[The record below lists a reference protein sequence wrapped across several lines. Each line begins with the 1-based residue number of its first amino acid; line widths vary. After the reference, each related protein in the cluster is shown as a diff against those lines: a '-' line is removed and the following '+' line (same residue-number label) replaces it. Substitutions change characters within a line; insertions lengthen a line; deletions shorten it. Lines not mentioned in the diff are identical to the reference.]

1 MLASFCALAENVRSI
16 ITPRKVI
23 LKRDFTQVSCL
34 CLRHRTKN
42 TTKWL
47 YYQYPSYLSPIDS
60 KVMTDPQTPQEEQN
74 QDSKPETGQAINP
87 SRLLAQILIFFR
99 DRLNLDDDKAT
110 PEETSEYIR
119 KGIEF
124 NGPNVW
130 ILVFAIFIASVG
142 LNMNSTAVVI
152 GAMLIS
158 PLMGPIMGVGL
169 GAGIFDFE
177 LIKKSAKNLGLMVA
191 ISVGTSA
198 LYFFLSPISDAQS
211 ELLSRTQPT
220 IWDVIIALFGGLAGI
235 VAGSRKEKSNAVPGV
250 AIATALMPPLCT
262 AGYGLA
268 TAQWS
273 YFFGA
278 FYLFT
283 INSVFISFSTF
294 VVVRFL
300 RFPQIEFLDEAKAT
314 KVKRL
319 IAAFVI
325 VTTLP
330 SLYIAFN
337 LVQDSVFER
346 EAGLFVSEN
355 FVFDNAQV
363 ISKNV
368 NKDGEVKRIE
378 VALIGEPIS
387 PDVIANIKAR
397 MKQNSRLFG
406 AELIVRQGAIKEDGL
421 DMATVQLMNQ
431 NMKSGIIEDL
441 YKKNEEV
448 LMNKQQRI
456 DKLESELIK
465 MKSRELPISDI
476 SQELKASYDNVKA
489 FTLMRNPIYN
499 ADSNR
504 LDTVTFAYVQFQKR
518 PKIDEKN
525 RIEKWLA
532 VRTKADSLRMV
543 FEVQ

>member
-1 MLASFCALAENVRSI
+1 
-16 ITPRKVI
+16 
-23 LKRDFTQVSCL
+23 
-34 CLRHRTKN
+34 
-42 TTKWL
+42 
-47 YYQYPSYLSPIDS
+47 
-60 KVMTDPQTPQEEQN
+60 MTDQQTPQEEQN
-74 QDSKPETGQAINP
+74 QDTQPSRGRDINP

-158 PLMGPIMGVGL
+158 PLMGPIMGLGL

-177 LIKKSAKNLGLMVA
+177 LIKKSAKNLGLMVV

-211 ELLSRTQPT
+211 ELLARTQPT

-268 TAQWS
+268 TAQWG

-294 VVVRFL
+294 IVVRFL
-300 RFPQIEFLDEAKAT
+300 RFPQIEFLDEVKAT

-337 LVQDSVFER
+337 LVQDSVFKR

-368 NKDGEVKRIE
+368 NKDGEIKRIE

-387 PDVIANIKAR
+387 PDIIANIKAR

-406 AELIVRQGAIKEDGL
+406 AELIVRQGAMKEDGL
-421 DMATVQLMNQ
+421 DMATVELMNQ
-431 NMKSGIIEDL
+431 SMKSGIIEDL
-441 YKKNEEV
+441 YKRNEEV
-448 LMNKQQRI
+448 LQNKQQRI
-456 DKLESELIK
+456 DKLETELIK

-476 SQELKASYDNVKA
+476 SQELKASYENVKA
-489 FTLMRNPIYN
+489 FTLMRNPIFN

-504 LDTVTFAYVQFQKR
+504 LDTVTFAYVEFEKR
-518 PKIDEKN
+518 PSPDEKA
-525 RIEKWLA
+525 RIEKWLK
-532 VRTKADSLRMV
+532 VRSKADSLRMV
-543 FEVQ
+543 FEVR

>member
-1 MLASFCALAENVRSI
+1 
-16 ITPRKVI
+16 
-23 LKRDFTQVSCL
+23 
-34 CLRHRTKN
+34 
-42 TTKWL
+42 
-47 YYQYPSYLSPIDS
+47 
-60 KVMTDPQTPQEEQN
+60 MTDPQTPQEEQN